1 MISGM
6 AGICYIECTDNLDRK
21 GKLCSWIFWNSISV
35 FAVTGIC
42 EKRNFKSRFYKFS
55 FQMSEL
61 FHNKHFI
68 SVRIISQ
75 VCTLQKQMKNITHWM
90 MVLQIRLWRMKY
102 TSHMCEIGMAM
113 RMRISAIRINFHI
126 IRQYHAISHICQ
138 IYPTYASMRIAKN
151 IRMPIPSFYSSPNLL
166 VCFAVYVKKI
176 GYS

>member
-1 MISGM
+1 MDAFARMISGM

-21 GKLCSWIFWNSISV
+21 GKLCSWIFWNPISV

-75 VCTLQKQMKNITHWM
+75 VWTLQKQMKNITLNDGPSDTIVKNEIHIPYVWN
-90 MVLQIRLWRMKY
+90 
-102 TSHMCEIGMAM
+102 CEQWIL
-113 RMRISAIRINFHI
+113 SAKLYFFEINVVKLNPADWFDWCKERSEI
-126 IRQYHAISHICQ
+126 ILDCPMTCGPFIFK
-138 IYPTYASMRIAKN
+138 T
-151 IRMPIPSFYSSPNLL
+151 
-166 VCFAVYVKKI
+166 
-176 GYS
+176 GTG